1 MKTIGID
8 VTNAPTANFI
18 AYDLTVRIRKLRW
31 MGLEEE
37 AQALERELKSVPAKE
52 TDSVLAAPRN
62 TD

>member
-8 VTNAPTANFI
+8 VTNAPAANFI

-31 MGLEEE
+31 MGMEDE
-37 AQALERELKSVPAKE
+37 AQALEQELKSSSAVE